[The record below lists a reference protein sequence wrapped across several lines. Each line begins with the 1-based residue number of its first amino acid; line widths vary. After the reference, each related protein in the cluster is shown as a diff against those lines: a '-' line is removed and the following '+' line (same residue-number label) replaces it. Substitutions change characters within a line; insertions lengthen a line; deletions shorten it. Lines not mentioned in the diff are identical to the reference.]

1 MKKMKYILIIAAVV
15 IALGIVFF
23 LVRKSAPVPD
33 GYWEAVVE
41 TMRLLEAI
49 ADK

>member
-1 MKKMKYILIIAAVV
+1 MKYILIIAAVA

-23 LVRKSAPVPD
+23 LVRKSAPGPG
-33 GYWEAVVE
+33 GYWEAVDE
-41 TMRLLEAI
+41 TMRLLEAA